1 MRRLVTLLLCAG
13 AAGISLPAADI
24 KLPQN
29 VWNVP
34 VKVNDYTALTASFD
48 SGKPVAN
55 SALGKNGIG
64 GGYFKPDRKGRFRC
78 RRINL

>member
-1 MRRLVTLLLCAG
+1 MIRLLTLLLCAG
-13 AAGISLPAADI
+13 AAGTSLSAADA

-48 SGKPVAN
+48 SGKPVAD
-55 SALGKNGIG
+55 SALGKSGIG
-64 GGYFKPDRKGRFRC
+64 GGY
-78 RRINL
+78 IL